1 MNEFSSYAD
10 IKEKYSGRNLLNKFI
25 TRDEAVNKFLVFKSF
40 TEFNKK
46 RNEFIHLHEMV
57 ISDNPRKFFVDLDA
71 KDVDI
76 VLCEIHRIRIMSYIK
91 KLFAKIYNKLIDDS
105 NFVIIDSSGQT
116 ENYYKYSINMVV
128 DKYQFVDYA
137 EFKWF
142 GEQIVELYYENIDAI
157 PNFLD
162 TNFFNRRYVDSN
174 FLARL
179 PNCTKTGEHR
189 YKKITS
195 RHPYVCGV
203 IGYVTGCEKLPM
215 KSGIDREHYIEKYK
229 KKKEVDESDPNVK
242 YVFGKTKHLWEKSFQ
257 FRCCKTSNNSFRI
270 EFDRIRPSYCLFC
283 DKIHHSENSLILT
296 LVNNAIYE
304 SCRQSKE
311 SKCICDSDY
320 IQPYTKTEKPD
331 KPKQKQRPV
340 NNDPN
345 YLEYDKM
352 FPEDKNVYFIKA
364 EMKMGKT
371 KKCIEY
377 INNVNPEK
385 IIMLSFRR
393 TFSAEMKSKYAGF
406 ELYSEIKE
414 SLNINNH
421 NKIIIQVESL
431 HRIEKPTPPIDLVIL
446 DEIESIWSQFSSGN
460 LIDYYGVINT
470 FTYLINIT
478 KKIIIMDAN
487 LSSRTMRLIRHI
499 RPQIDIELNFYINRY
514 NPSHDYRYCIVSKQ
528 ILYAVVYKYL
538 KNKKKIAIMTNS
550 LKESLELSEFIS
562 TRIVG
567 TKLIV
572 YNSRILQS
580 KRTKHFA
587 DVNTYWKKY
596 DCIICSPTVSA
607 GVSFEEEYFDC
618 ILGLFKSESCNV
630 ETCRQMLGRVRN
642 VKEKIIYLSLS
653 GTKQPQ
659 DEYPENPDSVRQHLK
674 YHREKLIKN
683 AKNYG
688 IELLNFNILENGNSD
703 YYDTFA
709 YQLVSENIAFD
720 NKSRNNFY
728 KRFINQ
734 LNVIGTNLEF
744 INQPET
750 IDISSTDVDKISTWI
765 STTKENV
772 KVKRSTVLANADNI
786 DKDTYQSI
794 KDKINRCVDIT
805 PTEQNAMDKFKIT
818 NTIGIEPDITLA
830 EVFINKK
837 NITAFNMTK
846 LLLGCSSKDHTK
858 TDTISRLYYVRNG
871 EDLGDATAKYN
882 SVANVMIKKL
892 FAKLTNIK
900 LLDLFTTGTLFLTLD
915 TSIKND
921 ITKLR
926 IAIGKLLNSLNRPVP
941 VELDRFDMYEI
952 FDKLMSIMGNIYW
965 LKIDH
970 PKCLTRPYVAFEYNE
985 KLYYC
990 GREVKETKYPIIS
1003 IKGD

>member
-1 MNEFSSYAD
+1 MNEFSTYAD
-10 IKEKYSGRNLLNKFI
+10 IKEKYTGRNLLNKFI
-25 TRDEAVNKFLVFKSF
+25 TRDESVNKFLVFKSF

-46 RNEFIHLHEMV
+46 RNEFIYLHEMV
-57 ISDNPRKFFVDLDA
+57 ISENPRKFFVDLDA
-71 KDVDI
+71 KDADL
-76 VLCEIHRIRIMSYIK
+76 VLCEIHRTRIMSIIK
-91 KLFAKIYNKLIDDS
+91 KLFAKTYNKLIDDS

-116 ENYYKYSINMVV
+116 ENYYKYSINMVI
-128 DKYQFVDYA
+128 DKYFFVDYA

-142 GEQIVELYYENIDAI
+142 GEQVVEMYYSNIDAI

-162 TNFFNRRYVDSN
+162 TNFFNRRYVGGN

-195 RHPYVCGV
+195 NHPFTSGV
-203 IGYVTGCEKLPM
+203 IGYVTGCERLPT

-229 KKKEVDESDPNVK
+229 KQKEVEITNPDVK
-242 YVFGKTKHLWEKSFQ
+242 HIVDRTSHLWDKTFQ
-257 FRCCKTSNNSFRI
+257 IRCCKILDNSIRV
-270 EFDRIRPSYCLFC
+270 EFDRIKPSHCSFC
-283 DKIHHSENSLILT
+283 NKIHHKENSLILT
-296 LVNNAIYE
+296 LSNGAIYE

-311 SKCICDSDY
+311 SKCICEGDY
-320 IQPYTKTEKPD
+320 IPVKAEKPKLTS
-331 KPKQKQRPV
+331 KPTIPV

-385 IIMLSFRR
+385 IVMISFRR
-393 TFSAEMKSKYAGF
+393 TFSAEMKTKYTGF

-414 SLNINNH
+414 SIDINDH

-431 HRIEKPTPPIDLVIL
+431 HRIEKPTPPVDLVIL
-446 DEIESIWSQFSSGN
+446 DEIESIWTQFSSGN
-460 LIDYYGVINT
+460 LKDYYGVINT
-470 FTYLINIT
+470 FTYLIRIT

-487 LSSRTMRLIRHI
+487 LSKRTLRLIRHI
-499 RPQIDIELNFYINRY
+499 RPQTDIEINYYVNRY
-514 NPSHDYRYCIVSKQ
+514 NPSHDYKYYIASKQ
-528 ILYAVVYKYL
+528 ILYTAIYKYL
-538 KNKKKIAIMTNS
+538 RDKKKIAIMTNS
-550 LKESLELSEFIS
+550 LKESLEVAEFIGE
-562 TRIVG
+562 RIVG
-567 TKLIV
+567 TKLMV
-572 YNSRILQS
+572 YNSRIKQS

-618 ILGLFKSESCNV
+618 VFGLFKSESCNV
-630 ETCRQMLGRVRN
+630 ETCRQMLGRIRN
-642 VKEKIIYLSLS
+642 VKEKLIYLSLS
-653 GTKQPQ
+653 GIKQPQ
-659 DEYPENPDSVRQHLK
+659 DEYPENPDCVRKHLK

-683 AKNYG
+683 ARNYG
-688 IELLNFNILENGNSD
+688 IELLNFEILENGHSD

-720 NKSRNNFY
+720 NKSKNNFCG
-728 KRFINQ
+728 RFIYQ
-734 LNVIGTNLEF
+734 LKLIGTNIEF
-744 INQPET
+744 ITQPET
-750 IDISSTDVDKISTWI
+750 IGISATDVDKISTWI

-772 KVKRSTVLANADNI
+772 KVKRSTIIADAENI
-786 DKDTYQSI
+786 DADTYQEI
-794 KDKINRCVDIT
+794 KNKINKCMDIT
-805 PTEQNAMDKFKIT
+805 VAEQNAMDKFKIT
-818 NTIGIEPDITLA
+818 NTIGIEPTVTLA
-830 EVFINKK
+830 EIFLNKK

-846 LLLGCSSKDHTK
+846 SLLTHSSKDHTMM
-858 TDTISRLYYVRNG
+858 DTTNRIYHLKNG
-871 EDLGDATAKYN
+871 QDLGDATAKYN
-882 SVANVMIKKL
+882 SVANLMVRKL

-900 LLDLFTTGTLFLTLD
+900 LLDLFTTGTLYLTLD
-915 TSIKND
+915 LSIKND
-921 ITKLR
+921 IVKLR
-926 IAIGKLLNSLNRPVP
+926 NAIRKLLNSLNKPVP
-941 VELDRFDMYEI
+941 IELDRFDMYEI
-952 FDKLMSIMGNIYW
+952 FNKLMSIIGNTYW
-965 LKIDH
+965 LNMDH
-970 PKCLTRPYVAFEYNE
+970 PKCLTKPYVAFEYNG

-990 GREVKETKYPIIS
+990 GREVKETIHPIIS